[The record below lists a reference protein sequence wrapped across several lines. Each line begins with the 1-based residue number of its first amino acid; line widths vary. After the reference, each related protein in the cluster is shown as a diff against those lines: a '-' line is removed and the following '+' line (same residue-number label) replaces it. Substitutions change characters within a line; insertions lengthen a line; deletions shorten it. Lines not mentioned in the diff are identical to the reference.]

1 MKSQGRAK
9 QHLYE
14 AECLMALLE
23 GEEAYEVERHIGG
36 LLMAQA
42 IEDIAAIRQLVEAWI
57 KAQAKAKP

>member
-1 MKSQGRAK
+1 
-9 QHLYE
+9 
-14 AECLMALLE
+14 MALLE